1 MVNSGL
7 NESHVGDEDLSYDGI
22 GELMKCVLVVI
33 VICLLGALFAKTSTP
48 LASAAEVHTVAYMD
62 LDPTRSAEG
71 AMLLVEETLAVK
83 RAPGCIAVDL
93 IKEQGRPNH
102 FISIEPGITRLNGL
116 PFVAVSSTSTLEIN
130 CS

>member
-1 MVNSGL
+1 
-7 NESHVGDEDLSYDGI
+7 
-22 GELMKCVLVVI
+22 MKCVLVVI
-33 VICLLGALFAKTSTP
+33 VSFVSFGALFVKTSTP
-48 LASAAEVHTVAYMD
+48 LASAAEVHTVSYMD

-102 FISIEPGITRLNGL
+102 FIFIENL
-116 PFVAVSSTSTLEIN
+116 A
-130 CS
+130 